1 MGKHPPL
8 RHDFTPLEIIIA
20 CKQGSRMLIL
30 FGLARVTLRYPRTE
44 KNGWAVALAHVTEDG
59 DNKMATNLVNHAP
72 RLTSVDKTYSDL
84 PPAVAEALEH
94 ESLTTT
100 YPTGAV
106 LFAEGQSPRGVFI
119 VRRGKV
125 KLSIC
130 GSDGRTLILRMV
142 EPGLLLGVAAVVT
155 GCTYEATAETQEPS
169 EISFLRHSDLLRLMR
184 LHGELALWVTQQ
196 ISADYASTCRE
207 IRDLI
212 LSDSASEKLARLLVG
227 WLDQNTEARNPSQM
241 KLALTHEEIG
251 QMIGTSRETVSRL
264 FAGFKKQRLIQQ
276 NGSTLVIPNRV
287 ALESLITA

>member
-1 MGKHPPL
+1 
-8 RHDFTPLEIIIA
+8 
-20 CKQGSRMLIL
+20 
-30 FGLARVTLRYPRTE
+30 
-44 KNGWAVALAHVTEDG
+44 
-59 DNKMATNLVNHAP
+59 MATQIVNHTQKFAAADKAFCDFP
-72 RLTSVDKTYSDL
+72 QSVAD
-84 PPAVAEALEH
+84 ALEQ
-94 ESLTTT
+94 EAVTTT

-130 GSDGRTLILRMV
+130 GSDGRTLILRIV
-142 EPGLLLGVAAVVT
+142 EAGCPLGVAAVVS
-155 GCTYEATAETQEPS
+155 GRQYEATAETQEPC
-169 EISFLRHSDLLRLMR
+169 EISFLRQSDLLRLMR
-184 LHGELALWVTQQ
+184 LNGEIALWVTQH
-196 ISADYASTCRE
+196 ISQDYACTCRE

-276 NGSTLVIPNRV
+276 NGCTLVIPNRV